1 MIMNDKQIQNLIEN
15 ANLIENWE
23 GSCVSGASYDARL
36 GSKMQIAK
44 HSHAI
49 VDIRNPHNINLEDLQ
64 PQICLETG
72 GAFFVI
78 PANSFVLAHTI
89 EKFNMP
95 CDIIGFVFNK
105 STFARVGNN
114 QPTTS
119 LEAGWAGIL
128 TLEIHNHLP
137 QPIKLWVG
145 QSVCKIHF
153 LQIDTPNKQYNG
165 KYQNQSGLTGAK

>member
-23 GSCVSGASYDARL
+23 ASCLSGTSYDARL

-49 VDIRNPHNINLEDLQ
+49 VDIKNPHNINLEDLQ
-64 PQICLETG
+64 LQICPETG
-72 GAFFVI
+72 GQFFII

-95 CDIIGFVFNK
+95 CNVIGFVFNK

-119 LEAGWAGIL
+119 LEAGWEGIL

-153 LQIDTPNKQYNG
+153 LQIETPNKQYNG

>member
-1 MIMNDKQIQNLIEN
+1 MNDKQIQNLIEN

-23 GSCVSGASYDARL
+23 AHCLSGASYDARL

-49 VDIRNPHNINLEDLQ
+49 VDIKNPHNINLEDLQ
-64 PQICLETG
+64 PQICPETG
-72 GAFFVI
+72 GEFFII
-78 PANSFVLAHTI
+78 PANRFCLAHTI
-89 EKFNMP
+89 EKFKMP

-105 STFARVGNN
+105 STLARVGNN

-119 LEAGWAGIL
+119 LEAGWEGIL

-153 LQIDTPNKQYNG
+153 LQIETPNNKHATMQQQTN
-165 KYQNQSGLTGAK
+165 KLTN